1 MPPLDGLGSR
11 RKDGGM
17 RLPLRLLVSSIA
29 WVSASLAQ
37 EPATAPTASPGADT
51 ITIADLRE
59 HIGYLAADA
68 LEGRAAGTKGNDR
81 AAAYLVKQFKDYGLE
96 RVVRGGRDW
105 YQPFDAESPRYKTVA
120 TRNVIGWLQGSD
132 ETLAE
137 EYVVIGAHF
146 DHVGLGDFGSR
157 ERGRSNLKDR
167 IHNGAD
173 DNASGTAGLLELAQ
187 AFAQHP
193 PRRSLLFVAFSAEE
207 LGLLGSIHYCDHPEV
222 PLDKAVAMVNFDM
235 IGRSVDD
242 YLFVGGVGTS
252 PVWDAL
258 LAKHLESAGL
268 AVERGAGGKAPTDS
282 TSFYEKGIPV
292 LFFHTNVHVDYHRV
306 SDHPEFINYGA
317 EQQILRAAF
326 ELIRDVADGD
336 DRPPFAT
343 ADGDAMPASMNKFMS
358 MPSRA
363 RDLAGMVRA
372 RAAQKIDKKGCGRL
386 GFAPAAA
393 LDGAL
398 SIGELLSEGP
408 AAAAGLE
415 IGDVVVQVHGEPVEV
430 SRDVANALSKVKAGE
445 TVTVEIRRGGDLREV
460 EVVVGK

>member
-1 MPPLDGLGSR
+1 
-11 RKDGGM
+11 M
-17 RLPLRLLVSSIA
+17 RHIVPSLLLLTALPSSL
-29 WVSASLAQ
+29 SAQ
-37 EPATAPTASPGADT
+37 DETAAAASSGADS
-51 ITIADLRE
+51 ITIGDLRE
-59 HIGYLAADA
+59 HIEFLAGDA
-68 LEGRAAGTKGNDR
+68 LQGRAAGTKGNDR
-81 AAAYLVKQFKDYGLE
+81 AAAYLAKQFKAYGLE

-105 YQPFDAESPRYKTVA
+105 YQPFDGESPRYKTVA
-120 TRNVIGWLQGSD
+120 TRNVIGWVPGTD
-132 ETLAE
+132 AELAE

-157 ERGRSNLKDR
+157 ERGRSKLKDR

-187 AFAQHP
+187 AFAEHP

-207 LGLLGSIHYCDHPEV
+207 LGLLGSIHYCDNPVV

-242 YLFVGGVGTS
+242 YLFIGGVGTS

-258 LAKHLESAGL
+258 LAKHLEGAGL

-282 TSFYEKGIPV
+282 TSFYDKGIPV

-326 ELIRDVADGD
+326 ELIREVADDD
-336 DRPPFAT
+336 DRPPFRE
-343 ADGDAMPASMNKFMS
+343 ADGDAMPASTDKFMA

-372 RAAQKIDKKGCGRL
+372 RAAQKVDKSGCGRL

-398 SIGELLSEGP
+398 TIGELLSQGP
-408 AAAAGLE
+408 AAKAGLE
-415 IGDVVVQVHGEPVEV
+415 IGDVVSKVHGEAVEV

-445 TVTVEIRRGGDLREV
+445 TVTVEIRRKGRSARGRGGGR
-460 EVVVGK
+460 